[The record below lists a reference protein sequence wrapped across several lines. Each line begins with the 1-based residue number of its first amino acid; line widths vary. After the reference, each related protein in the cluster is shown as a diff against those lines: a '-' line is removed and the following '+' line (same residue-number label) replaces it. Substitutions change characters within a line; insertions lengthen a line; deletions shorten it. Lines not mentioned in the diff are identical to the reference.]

1 MLYVC
6 EYRIMLSLLTKTERM
21 MVTVYQ
27 VVSHI
32 LHRMGYQY
40 LSEYVLTI
48 KDNEIDLYINFIR
61 SKFIKD
67 KELVEFINYFL

>member
-1 MLYVC
+1 
-6 EYRIMLSLLTKTERM
+6 MLSLLTKTERM